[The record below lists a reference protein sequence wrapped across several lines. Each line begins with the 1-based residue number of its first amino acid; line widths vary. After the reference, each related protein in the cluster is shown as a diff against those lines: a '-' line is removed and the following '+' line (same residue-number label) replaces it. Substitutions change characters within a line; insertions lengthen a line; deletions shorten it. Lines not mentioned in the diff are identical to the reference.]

1 MNSFL
6 IDNTDIDLKDEL
18 RKEVYQRALG
28 SSIGHIILIFLFY
41 VSSINYLSQHADI
54 FLFLLGCLVINC
66 SRLIFAV
73 HFKLS
78 KELSKFLNT
87 ALDITS
93 ISSGMSW
100 GVLFILVYLKSGL
113 SSTPALSLYVI
124 ISGVS
129 GGAIASL
136 AALKRIFISF
146 TVLILVIPGLMI
158 LFHETDFSHQVFGVF
173 FIFYS
178 IFQTVQA
185 NETRRNIISKIRM
198 NHYLE
203 EEKEKIE
210 ELFNSMPGIIC
221 YCNKNGEISFSNSEW
236 KRYYSESKHISEI
249 DYRLSEMIF
258 NFANS
263 NEDYSSREEELGS
276 DFNHDIFFIVFKKL
290 NHGKGIITSMLN
302 VTHIKKTENELS
314 RQKELLQH
322 STRMIELGEMVGG
335 IAHEVNN
342 PLAIASGKLYLLKTA
357 IKKQPIDFAKADSI
371 INEIEIA
378 YDRIIRIIDKMKS
391 ISRKSENDPFSIE
404 SLKSI
409 LDVVYL
415 MTSTK
420 LKARNISFI
429 NSTDNIENIF
439 INCRP
444 SQLEQVLINLINNAA
459 DAIENYETKWIK
471 LEVVEL
477 DTKVQIN
484 IIDCGNGIP
493 AEIQAK
499 IWDSF
504 FTTKSVGKGTG
515 LGLSIAKQII
525 DSHNGYLAIDNDS
538 ANTKFTIVLEKA
550 KSSST

>member
-1 MNSFL
+1 MDSFL

-93 ISSGMSW
+93 IGSGMSW

-146 TVLILVIPGLMI
+146 TVLILVIPGLII

-249 DYRLSEMIF
+249 DFRLSEMIF

-302 VTHIKKTENELS
+302 VTHIKKTEHELS

-335 IAHEVNN
+335 VAHEVNN
-342 PLAIASGKLYLLKTA
+342 PLAIASGKLYLLKMA
-357 IKKQPIDFAKADSI
+357 IKKQPIDFTKTDSI

-378 YDRIIRIIDKMKS
+378 YDRIVKIIERMKS

-429 NSTDNIENIF
+429 NSTDNIENFF